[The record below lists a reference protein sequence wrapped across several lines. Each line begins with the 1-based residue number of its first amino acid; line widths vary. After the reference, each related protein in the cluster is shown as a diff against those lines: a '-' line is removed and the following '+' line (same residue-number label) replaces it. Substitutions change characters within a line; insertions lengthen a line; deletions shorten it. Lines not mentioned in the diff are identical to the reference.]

1 MLIELC
7 DISVLD
13 VGSMKRIIKNVDDK
27 EMRFC
32 IINLCT
38 DIYVLDDLCTHA
50 DFSLSEGFLSAKTHE
65 LECPKH
71 SAVFDID
78 SGKAKCLPAT
88 EPVQTYKVILK
99 NNIIYIELE

>member
-32 IINLCT
+32 IINLGT
-38 DIYVLDDLCTHA
+38 DIYV
-50 DFSLSEGFLSAKTHE
+50 
-65 LECPKH
+65 
-71 SAVFDID
+71 
-78 SGKAKCLPAT
+78 
-88 EPVQTYKVILK
+88 
-99 NNIIYIELE
+99 